1 MQLIAAERTSRG
13 YGVQQDR
20 VGGGQQDSRL
30 ANVDVMALSATAC
43 VNAGSGVRGSARRWR
58 AAAVAGL
65 CAVSMGLAST
75 PAVAQGIPLI
85 RDAETEKLLK
95 DYSRP
100 IFKAAGLSGRITM
113 RIVKHESFNAFVV
126 DGLNV
131 FINHGTL
138 LLSKTPNQVI
148 GVIAHETGH
157 ITGGHLA
164 ALRTRIARDQTKA
177 ALLMV
182 LGIGAAVLGATQG
195 GDAGREM
202 GTAGVGI
209 GMGGQEMIMRSLL
222 SERRLQESA
231 ADQAGLKFLE
241 ATQQSGKGMLET
253 FESFAQQEYVS
264 ATYQDPFVR
273 SHPVATDR
281 IARLR
286 ELVEKSPYL
295 HVKDPPELQLRHD
308 LVRAKIS
315 GYLEGLQAVLN
326 RYPPK
331 DTSLPARYARA
342 IARNCGGMCDQ
353 AIGEVDALI
362 KERPDNPYFWEVKG
376 SFLYRAGKH
385 REALGPLRKAL
396 QLAADESLIQVELA
410 QAMLGTEDRGLL
422 DEAISILKRAVA
434 NDSGNASGYNLLGTA
449 LARKGQMP
457 QAEFAT
463 AMGRFAAG
471 DIKEAQI
478 FAKRA
483 ITKLPPGSPEWLRAD
498 DIIKYKQP
506 AQ

>member
-1 MQLIAAERTSRG
+1 
-13 YGVQQDR
+13 
-20 VGGGQQDSRL
+20 
-30 ANVDVMALSATAC
+30 
-43 VNAGSGVRGSARRWR
+43 
-58 AAAVAGL
+58 
-65 CAVSMGLAST
+65 MGLSPPASM
-75 PAVAQGIPLI
+75 AQGIPLI

-113 RIVKHESFNAFVV
+113 RIVKHESFNAFVI

-131 FINHGTL
+131 FINHGTI

-157 ITGGHLA
+157 IVGGHLA

-177 ALLMV
+177 LLLMV
-182 LGIGAAVLGATQG
+182 LGIGAVIVGAKQ
-195 GDAGREM
+195 GDADV
-202 GTAGVGI
+202 GTAGIGI
-209 GMGGQEMIMRSLL
+209 GMGGQELILRSLL
-222 SERRLQESA
+222 SERRMQESS

-241 ATQQSGKGMLET
+241 ATQQSGRGMLET
-253 FESFAQQEYVS
+253 FENFAQQEYVS

-286 ELVEKSPYL
+286 QLVEKSPYVN
-295 HVKDPPELQLRHD
+295 VKDPPELQLRHD

-315 GYLEGLQAVLN
+315 GYLEGPQTVLN

-342 IARNCGGMCDQ
+342 IAHNCSGLCDQ
-353 AIGEVDALI
+353 AINEVDALI
-362 KERPDNPYFWEVKG
+362 REMPDNPYFWEIKG
-376 SFLYRAGKH
+376 SFLFHGGKP
-385 REALGPLRKAL
+385 REALGPLRKAV
-396 QLAADESLIQVELA
+396 QLSHEEPLIQVELA
-410 QAMLGTEDRGLL
+410 QAMLGAEEQGLL
-422 DEAISILKRAVA
+422 EESIVLLKRAIGA
-434 NDSGNASGYNLLGTA
+434 DPGNAGAYNLLGTA

-457 QAEFAT
+457 LAEYAT
-463 AMGRFAAG
+463 ALGRFEAG
-471 DIKEAQI
+471 EIKEAQI

-483 ITKLPPGSPEWLRAD
+483 IKALPPGSPEWLRAE
-498 DIIKYKQP
+498 DIIKYKEPPPQ
-506 AQ
+506 